1 MRAPVS
7 HRLIRLLAG
16 LGLAGALLLPALAV
30 PARAAD
36 EKLVLRV
43 GTSQDL
49 DAMNPFNTALV
60 VGFEVFTLNYDLL
73 VNWGGDLEPVPGFAE
88 SWTQSEDGLTWTFKI
103 KPDMK
108 WSDGTPATS
117 EDARWTLQFVL
128 DGVNS
133 EAGYISLGYIDYY
146 IANAGVTE
154 ITAPDPTTLVLKT
167 DRPNTQVLQMYIPI
181 LPKHVWQDQTLDTV
195 ADFTNDVPI
204 VGTGPYQAMEWKK
217 GQYVRFEKNPNWT
230 GPELAADEVFIQIFK
245 DANTQ
250 FQAFRS
256 GELDYASVNG
266 EQLDALKDEPNVVT
280 VAGVGNGF
288 TELGFNT
295 YSKPIEG
302 GGASTKALQDPAF
315 RDAIGY
321 AIDKQLLVEKA
332 LKGYGEVGSTHIP
345 TFQTKWHVEPTTL
358 RTFGIDTAKQKLLDA
373 GYVLDGEGRR
383 LDKEGQPLNLRLYM
397 PDSEEY
403 YATSAQFVQDW
414 LSQLGIKAT
423 TQVFDSGT
431 LTTLM
436 LPPEAGEEANKADF
450 DLFIWGWGG
459 DVDPNS
465 LLEIFNCS
473 SIGST
478 SDSMYCNPR
487 YDELFD
493 LQNKATS
500 DDERKGYMAEMQQMI
515 YDDAPY
521 HVLFYDA
528 TTIAYRTDRFT
539 GWKNQPSSN
548 GVPLFGYGS
557 YGYWQLKAVSAETP
571 APSATG
577 APAASGEPTPA
588 PSAGGDTGGG
598 GTDNTALLA
607 AGAVAIGAV
616 VLIGAIFLVRRRSG
630 GPTEEE

>member
-7 HRLIRLLAG
+7 HRFVRLLAG
-16 LGLAGALLLPALAV
+16 LGLAGALLLPALAL

-60 VGFEVFTLNYDLL
+60 TGFEVFTLNYDLL
-73 VNWGGDLEPVPGFAE
+73 VNWGGDLEPVPGFAQ
-88 SWTQSEDGLTWTFKI
+88 SWTQSADGLSWTFKI
-103 KPDMK
+103 KPGMK
-108 WSDGTPATS
+108 WSDGTPATA
-117 EDARWTLQFVL
+117 EDARWTLQFAL

-133 EAGYISLGYIDYY
+133 EAGYIGLGYIDYY
-146 IANAGVTE
+146 IGNAGVTE
-154 ITAPDPTTLVLKT
+154 ITAPDETTLVLKT

-204 VGTGPYQAMEWKK
+204 VGSGPYQAVEWQK
-217 GQYVRFEKNPNWT
+217 GQYVRFVKNPNWT

-245 DANTQ
+245 NADTQ
-250 FQAFRS
+250 YQAFRS
-256 GELDYASVNG
+256 GELDYSSVNG
-266 EQLDALKDEPNVVT
+266 DQFAALAGEANVVT

-288 TELGFNT
+288 TELGFNA

-321 AIDKQLLVEKA
+321 AVDKELLVERA
-332 LKGYGEVGSTHIP
+332 IKGFGEVGTTHVP
-345 TFQTKWHVEPTTL
+345 TFQTKWHVEPTAL
-358 RTFGIDTAKQKLLDA
+358 RTFNIETAKQKLEAA

-383 LDKEGQPLNLRLYM
+383 LDKEGKALDLRLYM

-414 LSQLGIKAT
+414 LSQLGIKVT

-436 LPPEAGEEANKADF
+436 LPPEAGDPANKADY
-450 DLFIWGWGG
+450 DLFIWAWGG

-465 LLEIFNCS
+465 LLEIFTCS
-473 SIGST
+473 NIGSS
-478 SDSMYCNPR
+478 SDSNYCSAR

-493 LQNKATS
+493 LQNKAPS
-500 DDERKGYMAEMQQMI
+500 DEERKGYMAEMQQMI
-515 YDDAPY
+515 YDEAPY
-521 HVLFYDA
+521 HILFYDGNP
-528 TTIAYRTDRFT
+528 IAYHTDRFT
-539 GWKNQPSSN
+539 GWKNQPASN

-557 YGYWQLKAVSAETP
+557 YGYWQIKAVSAATP
-571 APSATG
+571 APSATS
-577 APAASGEPTPA
+577 APIASGAPTPA
-588 PSAGGDTGGG
+588 PSAGGGTGGG
-598 GTDNTALLA
+598 GSDNALLLA
-607 AGAVAIGAV
+607 AGAVAV
-616 VLIGAIFLVRRRSG
+616 VLLVVAILLVRRRSG